1 MNVLLTAETGEA
13 EHAVNPLIP
22 HPVEI
27 VLSLIVFGLLYLAI
41 RRFVVCWSKAVP
53 WTTTTG

>member
-1 MNVLLTAETGEA
+1 MYVMLTAETAEA

-27 VLSLIVFGLLYLAI
+27 VLSLIVFGLLYFAI
-41 RRFVVCWSKAVP
+41 KKFVVP
-53 WTTTTG
+53 NF